1 MPSFLK
7 NATNKDQCQVHGGDQ
22 EMLRCGQTDVYIK
35 PECVCSFFHVYEATL
50 YHKYSSCPDAGA
62 SDIVTQLK
70 CETCKQYSLN
80 NNGPCIN
87 GGKLICKGDEVA
99 PKVKCQC
106 PQNYEGDLCEYRIE
120 NIIRICDR
128 IFSSSNLTNC
138 DRTGSECVTYS
149 RNKRYTYK
157 CQETNTSQDR
167 QGLPLCLDTEDTT
180 PNPTDVISVDPDE
193 TVPGNPP
200 SKAARIQFSD
210 VFAVALFT
218 MFFKHFIS

>member
-7 NATNKDQCQVHGGDQ
+7 NTTNKDQCQVYGGDQ
-22 EMLRCGQTDVYIK
+22 DMLRCGQTNVYIK
-35 PECVCSFFHVYEATL
+35 PECVCSFYNVYEATL
-50 YHKYSSCPDAGA
+50 YHKYSSCPDAAA

-99 PKVKCQC
+99 PKVECQC

-120 NIIRICDR
+120 NITRICDR

-167 QGLPLCLDTEDTT
+167 QGLPLCVDTEDTT
-180 PNPTDVISVDPDE
+180 PNPTDVISVDPDK

-200 SKAARIQFSD
+200 SKATRIQFSD